1 MRNLVHRR
9 EAEMLMPFDPAYA
22 YIPSHI
28 VRRFIGD
35 PLPLRGPEAL
45 PVDGAA
51 LFVDMS
57 GFTALTSRLAQ
68 QGPEGAERLN
78 TILNEYYSWLVE
90 LINEHGGEPV
100 EYFGDALLAFW
111 PATHSSLADATLRA
125 TACGL
130 AIQHERD
137 GFAAAPGL
145 NLTQHIVIGAGRA
158 VSAVIGGLHGQWHF
172 VLAGEPVQQIA
183 AAAKA
188 ANSGEVLLSG
198 TAWDLVADGCTG
210 ESRRSDSVR
219 VVSIE
224 RPLALVRAEVFEIP
238 DELRPVLWPH
248 VPASVRAWLDAGLVD
263 WLGELREVTPMF
275 VNLLD
280 FDQSSPDALATAQIL
295 VETVQRLFSKYA
307 GTLKNLSA
315 GDSGSVLIGLFG
327 IPPQTHEDNAARATQ
342 VALEIRTALAAL
354 GHRSAIGIATGRV
367 FCGPVGS
374 TRRRDYTVIGDAMN
388 LAARLMSLVGD
399 GILVDEATVVEAGDR
414 VVFESLPP
422 IVVKGRDDIIS
433 VYRPIRSK
441 VRDRRMARAG
451 LVGRVAELSK
461 LRQAVDELAT
471 SGTGGVI
478 VVEGE
483 AGIGKSM
490 VLSQVR
496 RQSEDLHL
504 PIREGAGDPIGQATP
519 YLGWRG
525 VLSGLLELP
534 AFADTALR
542 ERRVEELLGPEFEP
556 LGPLLN
562 AVVPLGL
569 AENEPTRL
577 LEGQSRAEMTR
588 RLVVRA
594 ISRSSGGTAQLILL
608 EDAHWFDEASW
619 ELTETVARGLPNVLM
634 VIAMRP
640 IVDVPSSASASLLA
654 TATAQRLHLGE
665 LGGAEIEELLAQ
677 QLGVSSI
684 PSEVAAFIAAK
695 AGGHPLYA
703 EELAYTMRDRGLIRI
718 ENGDCTVEAGVT
730 LSTVE
735 FPHTLQGIITSR
747 VDQMTPAQQM
757 ILKVAS
763 VIGTTFPLQLLN
775 DVHPVAGDREG
786 LLEMLVT
793 MERSNLVRPISGV
806 VESEWAFRHA
816 LTRDATYELLLY
828 AQRRELHATVA
839 AWYENLPERAPFYGV
854 LAHHWQ
860 AAGNIA
866 KAVEYLTLESARIFT
881 DAGLGRTAVGIGL
894 DALALLGEDLPR
906 TIPEI
911 IAQLQLELE
920 PALTTLG
927 QRDLQELKAAP
938 ALSDPVV
945 AAKIATMLGVL
956 PFVHQ
961 SDQPE
966 LFALITLRALNLT
979 LGAGHFIASPVV
991 YSMYS
996 VVCRNLLGD
1005 SEGAYQLSRL
1015 ALDLDSEGGNA
1026 VLPPCGFVHYWFQ
1039 DHWFNP
1045 LRTSIKD
1052 VEELVERSR
1061 AAGDWQYERF
1071 LLSMVLV
1078 HAANAGEP
1086 LERIIELGREY
1097 IPLNGNLVRNAA
1109 FHLYHEVQYA
1119 KALAGLTVDRLSL
1132 SDDEYDEERDI
1143 RWILKSDLSNQIAYY
1158 HVYNLRLRYLYREID
1173 EAIASAE
1180 LAAAGLAGFAGQ
1192 FVEAE
1197 YVLFHALALIARAS
1211 TLEEAESRSLLEGV
1225 MTLRGR
1231 LEAWSKDSEEN
1242 FKHKLLLVDAELA
1255 RLDGSGSPEQFFDA
1269 GEAARRVGFVQH
1281 AALSYERGALAAVAN
1296 GDLASARDAFDQAAA
1311 LYRDWGANAK
1321 VRDVV
1326 DQSAGLHT

>member
-1 MRNLVHRR
+1 MHER
-9 EAEMLMPFDPAYA
+9 EAGVSMPFDPAYA

-57 GFTALTSRLAQ
+57 GFTALTSRLGQ
-68 QGPEGAERLN
+68 QGPEGAEQLN
-78 TILNEYYSWLVE
+78 TILNGYYSWLVE

-100 EYFGDALLAFW
+100 EFFGDALLAFW
-111 PATHSSLADATLRA
+111 PATHSSLAHATLRA

-130 AIQHERD
+130 AIQDERNEFD
-137 GFAAAPGL
+137 AAPGF
-145 NLTQHIVIGAGRA
+145 NLSQHIVIGAGRA
-158 VSAVIGGLHGQWHF
+158 VSAAIGGFDGQWHF
-172 VLAGEPVQQIA
+172 VLAGGPIQQIA

-188 ANSGEVLLSG
+188 AQSGEVLLSG
-198 TAWDLVADGCTG
+198 PAWDLVANECAG
-210 ESRRSDSVR
+210 EPHSGD
-219 VVSIE
+219 
-224 RPLALVRAEVFEIP
+224 LVRATSIKHPPALGPAEVFEIS

-248 VPASVRAWLDAGLVD
+248 VPASVRARLDAGLVD
-263 WLGELREVTPMF
+263 WLGELREVTAIF

-327 IPPQTHEDNAARATQ
+327 VPPQTHEDNAARATQ

-354 GHRSAIGIATGRV
+354 GHRSAIGIATGRL

-388 LAARLMSLVGD
+388 LAARLMGQVGD
-399 GILVDEATVVEAGDR
+399 GILVDEATVDEASDR

-422 IVVKGRDDIIS
+422 TVVKGRDDIIS

-441 VRDRRMARAG
+441 ARDRRRASTG
-451 LVGRVAELSK
+451 FVGRVPELSK
-461 LRQAVDELAT
+461 LREAVEELA
-471 SGTGGVI
+471 SRGAGGVI

-483 AGIGKSM
+483 AGIGKST
-490 VLSQVR
+490 VLAQVR
-496 RQSEDLHL
+496 RQAEDLHL

-542 ERRVEELLGPEFEP
+542 ERRVEELLGPEFQA

-569 AENEPTRL
+569 LENEPTRL

-594 ISRSSGGTAQLILL
+594 ISRSSGGAAQLVLL

-619 ELTETVARGLPNVLM
+619 ELTETVARGLPNVLV
-634 VIAMRP
+634 VIAARP
-640 IVDVPSSASASLLA
+640 FGDGPSSAAARLLA
-654 TATAQRLHLGE
+654 TATVQRLYLGE
-665 LGGAEIEELLAQ
+665 LGEGEIEELLVH
-677 QLGVSSI
+677 QLGISSI
-684 PSEVAAFIAAK
+684 PPEVAAFIAAK

-703 EELAYTMRDRGLIRI
+703 EELAYTLRDRGLIRI
-718 ENGDCTVEAGVT
+718 ENAECTVGPGVT
-730 LSTVE
+730 LSTVVL
-735 FPHTLQGIITSR
+735 PHTLQGIITSR

-763 VIGTTFPLQLLN
+763 VIGTTFPLQLLS
-775 DVHPVAGDREG
+775 DVHPVTGDREG

-793 MERSNLVRPISGV
+793 MERSKLVRPVSGSA
-806 VESEWAFRHA
+806 ESDWSFRHA
-816 LTRDATYELLLY
+816 LTRDATYELLLF

-839 AWYENLPERAPFYGV
+839 AWYESLPERAPFYGI

-860 AAGNIA
+860 TAGNIA

-881 DAGLGRTAVGIGL
+881 DAGLGRTAVGVGL

-906 TIPEI
+906 SVPEI

-920 PALTTLG
+920 PALTVLG

-938 ALSDPVV
+938 ALSDPLV
-945 AAKIATMLGVL
+945 AAKVATMLGVL

-996 VVCRNLLGD
+996 VVARNLLGD
-1005 SEGAYQLSRL
+1005 SAGAYQLSRL

-1045 LRTSIKD
+1045 LRPSITE

-1078 HAANAGEP
+1078 HAANAGVP
-1086 LERIIELGREY
+1086 LQRIIELGREY

-1119 KALAGLTVDRLSL
+1119 KALAGLTVDRFSL

-1158 HVYNLRLRYLYREID
+1158 HVYNLRLRYLYREFD
-1173 EAIASAE
+1173 DALESAE

-1197 YVLFHALALIARAS
+1197 YVLFHALALIAKAS
-1211 TLEEAESRSLLEGV
+1211 TLEEDERRSLLEGV
-1225 MTLRGR
+1225 MPLRGR

-1242 FKHKLLLVDAELA
+1242 FNHKLLLVDAELA
-1255 RLDGSGSPEQFFDA
+1255 RLDGTGSPQRFFEA
-1269 GEAARRVGFVQH
+1269 GEAAQRAGFVQH
-1281 AALSYERGALAAVAN
+1281 AALSYERGALAAAEN
-1296 GDLASARDAFDQAAA
+1296 GDLVSAMEAFERAAA

-1321 VRDVV
+1321 VRDV
-1326 DQSAGLHT
+1326 DEQSAALHA